1 MTDAPARPDMHVRS
15 GSVAI
20 ACVATVMLQLVD
32 EGTARLDDPIARRLP
47 DFAHARQITPRTSPP
62 GSPPR
67 GPPTTRCR

>member
-1 MTDAPARPDMHVRS
+1 MHVRS

-20 ACVATVMLQLVD
+20 ACYATVTLQLVD

-62 GSPPR
+62 GSPRRRPR
-67 GPPTTRCR
+67 AARCR